1 MFGAGRG
8 YVREPLE
15 SYVQVGKV
23 IQVATLDEQGDP
35 YVNNLWFASSL
46 NPDRLYFIS
55 RPTRVHCEN
64 IRNRGRVA
72 GGVLAIELHGLG
84 QAVRGVTFTGHAVE
98 LATSGIDVQI
108 QVYVDR
114 WPEAAKAIDPV
125 GMARRDAPP
134 PMRSMWIAGSSTTE
148 NFRADPRQPVVRS
161 DYEGSARQSSQ
172 RSLPSKPQRR

>member
-1 MFGAGRG
+1 LEPAVAD
-8 YVREPLE
+8 VRELLE

-23 IQVATLDEQGDP
+23 TQLATLDEQGDP
-35 YVNNLWFASSL
+35 YVNNLWFASSFS
-46 NPDRLYFIS
+46 PDRLYFIS

-64 IRNRGRVA
+64 IRHRGRVA

-98 LATSGIDVQI
+98 LATSGIDAQI

-125 GMARRDAPP
+125 RMANGETHHRLYEIYVD
-134 PMRSMWIAGSSTTE
+134 SWILYDEE
-148 NFRADPRQPVVRS
+148 NFRADPRQPV
-161 DYEGSARQSSQ
+161 DA
-172 RSLPSKPQRR
+172 L